1 MEVAAVALA
10 AEQVIS
16 TVIEGG
22 VLAGYAL
29 KQPTMPL
36 KAVLSCVGSAPV
48 DPTLYVLRKR
58 SRPYR

>member
-1 MEVAAVALA
+1 MEIAAAALA

-22 VLAGYAL
+22 ILANYAL

-48 DPTLYVLRKR
+48 DPTLYV
-58 SRPYR
+58 